1 MSDARAR
8 LDGAAADDAP
18 GAGTGRRNRHSTVAK
33 VVTLLEAMAAREEG
47 ISVRELGR
55 EAGIDKSAIS
65 RLFEQLVELGVAEQ
79 DEFSGRFRVGPA
91 LFSLA
96 ATIHGHD
103 TLWRA
108 AEPILRELATA
119 FNETCY
125 LAVRDGD
132 EIIFRDK
139 VDCTHKVRY
148 VIDPGERAP
157 LHAGAGGRA
166 VLMALSD
173 DEVHEILKRT
183 GLPAVTPRTVTDP
196 DKLFALL
203 HADRKR
209 RAAASG
215 CPPGALSPPRTSTP
229 AAGASDRSSS
239 PAPISGTTR
248 PRSRRS
254 RPPSCA
260 RATSF
265 PGAWGTATRLARSDR
280 ELPARFPGHGAD
292 GGSAL
297 RAGSPG
303 AEPVFPRTERG
314 YCRSGSLNVS
324 GTRSVAP
331 KVSRSTAIR

>member
-209 RAAASG
+209 GYAASRGERVPAGGAVAAPYFDASGRCIGSIVFTCPDQRYDPAEEPEIAAAVLRASNE
-215 CPPGALSPPRTSTP
+215 LSRRLGYRDP
-229 AAGASDRSSS
+229 AGAQ
-239 PAPISGTTR
+239 
-248 PRSRRS
+248 
-254 RPPSCA
+254 
-260 RATSF
+260 
-265 PGAWGTATRLARSDR
+265 
-280 ELPARFPGHGAD
+280 
-292 GGSAL
+292 
-297 RAGSPG
+297 
-303 AEPVFPRTERG
+303 
-314 YCRSGSLNVS
+314 
-324 GTRSVAP
+324 
-331 KVSRSTAIR
+331 